1 MTRAFDTFLLQYHAT
16 GSEKADGYSRDAFI
30 GLDEGEK
37 VEVFD
42 LLVKELPW
50 AADWLFFLDGEKA
63 MAVAQALEQGMR
75 GGGYSG
81 VHWLQR
87 EMVKYSGDLRYQ
99 QHMVDDYP
107 AYADSVRPQ
116 VIDSIAGTPMNATTL
131 HFFRQV
137 ILTETCDDAQFRA
150 CWRYLHAIKVPRV
163 TEADE
168 ANHERW
174 LDILRN
180 GDSEAR
186 QRALSELAP
195 FESIALPP

>member
-1 MTRAFDTFLLQYHAT
+1 MTRAFDTFLRQYRAT

-30 GLDEGEK
+30 GLAEGEK

-50 AADWLFFLDGEKA
+50 AADWLFCLDGEKA

-99 QHMVDDYP
+99 QHMVDDYA

-116 VIDSIAGTPMNATTL
+116 VIDSIAGTPMNACTF

-137 ILTETCDDAQFRA
+137 ILTETRDDAQFRA
-150 CWRYLHAIKVPRV
+150 CWRYLHAIQVPRV
-163 TEADE
+163 TDADE

-174 LDILRN
+174 LDVLRN
-180 GDSEAR
+180 GDSEAK
-186 QRALSELAP
+186 QRALAELVP
-195 FESIALPP
+195 FESIALPL